1 MIETINDRAAWL
13 EARKKGIQ
21 ASEAAAILGKSPY
34 VTAYDLYQLKRGKI
48 KDKDLS
54 DNDRVAYGQ
63 AAEPLIRGIFA
74 LDYPQYEITYRQ
86 YDIYRNDDRPYIGA
100 TLDGEL
106 FDTDTLRSGILEIK
120 TCLISSALLS
130 QEWQGDHIPDQYYVQ
145 IVHQLAATGFDFV
158 KLAALLR
165 YEIDGE
171 KFSRIIY
178 RHYERADLAADITYL
193 IGQEEIFW
201 QNTEAGIAPPVK
213 FNL

>member
-1 MIETINDRAAWL
+1 MIVKINDRETWL
-13 EARKKGIQ
+13 KARKDGIQ
-21 ASEAAAILGKSPY
+21 ASEAAAIFGLSPY
-34 VTAYDLYQLKRGKI
+34 MTAYDLYRLKRHGAPE
-48 KDKDLS
+48 KDLS
-54 DNDRVAYGQ
+54 DNDRVAYGK
-63 AAEPLIRGIFA
+63 AAEEHIRALFA

-86 YDIYRNDDRPYIGA
+86 FDIYRNDRIPFIGA

-106 FDTDTLRSGILEIK
+106 FDTLNLRSGVLEIK
-120 TCLISSALLS
+120 TCLISSAILS

-213 FNL
+213 INL

>member
-1 MIETINDRAAWL
+1 MIETINDRATWL
-13 EARKKGIQ
+13 AARKNGIQ
-21 ASEAAAILGKSPY
+21 ASEAAAIIGKSPY
-34 VTAYDLYQLKRGKI
+34 LSAYDLYQLKRGKV

-63 AAEPLIRGIFA
+63 AAEPHLRALFA
-74 LDYPQYEITYRQ
+74 LDFPQYEITYRQ
-86 YDIYRNDDRPYIGA
+86 YDIYRNDRIPFIGA

-106 FDTDTLRSGILEIK
+106 FDTENLRSGILEIK
-120 TCLISSALLS
+120 TCLISSATLS

-158 KLAALLR
+158 MLAALLR

-201 QNTEAGIAPPVK
+201 NNTQAGIAPPVK
-213 FNL
+213 IDL

>member
-1 MIETINDRAAWL
+1 MIETISDRAAWL

-21 ASEAAAILGKSPY
+21 ASEAAAIFGLSPY
-34 VTAYDLYQLKRGKI
+34 MTAYDLYRLKRGKAT
-48 KDKDLS
+48 DKDLS

-74 LDYPQYEITYRQ
+74 LDFPQYEITYRQ
-86 YDIYRNDDRPYIGA
+86 YDIYRNDRIPFIGA

-106 FDTDTLRSGILEIK
+106 FDTENLRSGILEIK
-120 TCLISSALLS
+120 TCLISSATLS
-130 QEWQGDHIPDQYYVQ
+130 QEWQGDRIPDQYYVQ

-178 RHYERADLAADITYL
+178 RHYERADLESDIAYL
-193 IGQEEIFW
+193 IAEEEKFW
-201 QNTEAGIAPPVK
+201 DNTQAGIAPPVK
-213 FNL
+213 INL